1 MERRRQQTERHVT
14 GEKEELWKCV
24 RMSLS
29 VIIQEMSPASL
40 LCPGLSLSALP
51 VRRGHTAPGIGLR
64 PQSTSQVLTRLPPP
78 FLSVSQRVPLGIA
91 VRALTWDSPSLGKV
105 ESFSPRTPVIRRSR
119 DGLQGTT
126 TQCPSVGS
134 LCPLPPL
141 GLCENL

>member
-14 GEKEELWKCV
+14 GEKEELWTCV

-51 VRRGHTAPGIGLR
+51 VRRGHAAPGIGLR

-78 FLSVSQRVPLGIA
+78 FLSVSQRVPLGKA
-91 VRALTWDSPSLGKV
+91 VRVAD
-105 ESFSPRTPVIRRSR
+105 
-119 DGLQGTT
+119 
-126 TQCPSVGS
+126 
-134 LCPLPPL
+134 L
-141 GLCENL
+141 GLPLTGKGGVLFPKDPSDQTI